1 MKTLERKGDFMRYN
15 ICGYNQKALLNYGLD
30 CNDAMLLRTFMD
42 IYTSSSEKLEY
53 IILNNDKFLWLT
65 YGYIS
70 EQLQLLGSIR
80 TVKRKIDNLVEKNI
94 LKRVILN
101 SKNKKSGK
109 YMYLAPGENYSAF
122 CDCDFYTQKEDK
134 NLENNIETENKNQ
147 MTNTPH
153 QVTDCHKGH
162 DKVSLDLMTSCQVKD
177 SSIIDSS
184 IGDNNNTHTEEKP
197 LPIIADIMKK
207 YNELNLPKY
216 TFRPKDRIIMECIKT
231 LGAVNFFK
239 ALEIMS
245 RSSFVKNTFSI
256 NMIFKID
263 NLKNALNG
271 TFNDR
276 KKSPEKETRLNVSNE
291 KTYKPNKNN
300 EELFKLLGMR

>member
-1 MKTLERKGDFMRYN
+1 MRYN
-15 ICGYNQKALLNYGLD
+15 ICGYSQETLLNYGLD

-42 IYTSSSEKLEY
+42 IYPSSSEKLEY

-153 QVTDCHKGH
+153 QVTKCHKGH
-162 DKVSLDLMTSCQVKD
+162 DKLSVDPMTNCQVKD

-184 IGDNNNTHTEEKP
+184 IGDNNTHTEEA

-216 TFRPKDRIIMECIKT
+216 TFRPKDRIIMECIRT

-271 TFNDR
+271 TFDDR
-276 KKSPEKETRLNVSNE
+276 KKPPVKETRLNVSNE

-300 EELFKLLGMR
+300 EELFKLLGLR

>member
-1 MKTLERKGDFMRYN
+1 MKPFEKKGDFMRYN
-15 ICGYNQKALLNYGLD
+15 ICGYSQEILLNYNLD
-30 CNDAMLLRTFMD
+30 CNDATLLRTFMD

-53 IILNNDKFLWLT
+53 ITIENEKFVWLT

-70 EQLQLLGSIR
+70 EQLQLLGSPR
-80 TVKRKIDNLVEKNI
+80 TIKRKIDKLIEKNI

-101 SKNKKSGK
+101 SKNKKAGK
-109 YMYLAPGENYSAF
+109 YMYLAPGENYSVF
-122 CDCDFYTQKEDK
+122 ENK
-134 NLENNIETENKNQ
+134 NTEEKNQ
-147 MTNTPH
+147 MTNAPH
-153 QVTDCHKGH
+153 QVTKCHKGH
-162 DKVSLDLMTSCQVKD
+162 DKVSLDPMTSCQVKD

-184 IGDNNNTHTEEKP
+184 IGDNNTHTEEKA

-216 TFRPKDRIIMECIKT
+216 TFRPKDRIIMECIRT

-276 KKSPEKETRLNVSNE
+276 KKSPEKETLLNVSNK

-300 EELFKLLGMR
+300 EELFKLLGLR

>member
-1 MKTLERKGDFMRYN
+1 MKTLERKGEFMRYN
-15 ICGYNQKALLNYGLD
+15 ICGYSQETLLNYNLD
-30 CNDAMLLRTFMD
+30 CNDAILLRTFMD

-70 EQLQLLGSIR
+70 EQLQVLGSIR
-80 TVKRKIDNLVEKNI
+80 TVKRKIDKLIEKNI

-101 SKNKKSGK
+101 SKNKKAGK

-122 CDCDFYTQKEDK
+122 CDCDFYEQKEDE

-147 MTNTPH
+147 M
-153 QVTDCHKGH
+153 TDCHKGH

-177 SSIIDSS
+177 SSI
-184 IGDNNNTHTEEKP
+184 GDNNNTHTEEKAP
-197 LPIIADIMKK
+197 PVIADIMKK
-207 YNELNLPKY
+207 YSELNLPKY
-216 TFRPKDRIIMECIKT
+216 TFRPKDRIIMECIRT

-271 TFNDR
+271 TFDDR

-291 KTYKPNKNN
+291 KTHKPNKNN

>member
-1 MKTLERKGDFMRYN
+1 MRYN
-15 ICGYNQKALLNYGLD
+15 ICGYSQETLLNYGLD

-153 QVTDCHKGH
+153 QVTKCHKGH
-162 DKVSLDLMTSCQVKD
+162 DKLSVDPMTNCQVKD

-184 IGDNNNTHTEEKP
+184 IGDNNTHTEEA

-216 TFRPKDRIIMECIKT
+216 TFRPKDRIIMECIRT

-271 TFNDR
+271 TFDDR
-276 KKSPEKETRLNVSNE
+276 KKPPVKETRLNVSNE

-300 EELFKLLGMR
+300 EELFKLLGLR

>member
-1 MKTLERKGDFMRYN
+1 MRYN
-15 ICGYNQKALLNYGLD
+15 ICGYSQETLLNYNLD

-70 EQLQLLGSIR
+70 EQLQVLGSIR
-80 TVKRKIDNLVEKNI
+80 TVKRKIDKLIEKNI
-94 LKRVILN
+94 LKRIILN
-101 SKNKKSGK
+101 SKNKKAGK
-109 YMYLAPGENYSAF
+109 YMYLAPGKNYHAF
-122 CDCDFYTQKEDK
+122 CDCDFYAQKEDENDK
-134 NLENNIETENKNQ
+134 NLENKNIETENENQ
-147 MTNTPH
+147 VTNIPH

-162 DKVSLDLMTSCQVKD
+162 DKVSLDLMTKCQVKD

-184 IGDNNNTHTEEKP
+184 IGDNNNTHTEEKAP
-197 LPIIADIMKK
+197 PVIADIMKK
-207 YNELNLPKY
+207 YSELNLPKY
-216 TFRPKDRIIMECIKT
+216 TFRPKDRIIMECIRT

-256 NMIFKID
+256 NMIFKTK
-263 NLKNALNG
+263 NLKKALNG
-271 TFNDR
+271 TFDDR
-276 KKSPEKETRLNVSNE
+276 KKSPEKETYLNISNE

>member
-1 MKTLERKGDFMRYN
+1 MRYN

-153 QVTDCHKGH
+153 QVTKCHKGH
-162 DKVSLDLMTSCQVKD
+162 DKLSVDPMTNCQVKD

-184 IGDNNNTHTEEKP
+184 IGDNNTHTEEA

-216 TFRPKDRIIMECIKT
+216 TFRPKDRIIMECIRT

-271 TFNDR
+271 TFDDR
-276 KKSPEKETRLNVSNE
+276 KKPPVKETRLNVSNE

-300 EELFKLLGMR
+300 EELFKLLGLR